1 LSATTIDRFLTPEEV
16 SSEIFGGAVA
26 PDRIVRLS
34 KHHGLPSHR
43 VGRRRM
49 YLAGEVA
56 TWARSRDGD
65 GDTSPA
71 AAPLPIGPE
80 ATAPADP
87 AWVAAQVAKF
97 SADDLRRAGE
107 LLLALS
113 RADVAPE
120 PVATQ
125 PN

>member
-1 LSATTIDRFLTPEEV
+1 MSAITIDRFLTPEEV
-16 SSEIFGGAVA
+16 SAEIFGGAVS

-49 YLAGEVA
+49 YLADEVA
-56 TWARSRDGD
+56 AWTRSRDGD
-65 GDTSPA
+65 GDVDPATTTLPVSPDA
-71 AAPLPIGPE
+71 STPV
-80 ATAPADP
+80 DP

-97 SADDLRRAGE
+97 SADDLRRAGQ

-113 RADVAPE
+113 QANARG
-120 PVATQ
+120 
-125 PN
+125 NC

>member
-1 LSATTIDRFLTPEEV
+1 MSATTLPRFLTPEDV

-49 YLAGEVA
+49 YLADEVA
-56 TWARSRDGD
+56 AWARNRDGD
-65 GDTSPA
+65 GDTNPA
-71 AAPLPIGPE
+71 ASPLPVGPDA
-80 ATAPADP
+80 ATAVDP

-113 RADVAPE
+113 RAEQRGGAR
-120 PVATQ
+120 
-125 PN
+125 

>member
-16 SSEIFGGAVA
+16 STEIFGGAVA

-56 TWARSRDGD
+56 AWARSRDGE
-65 GDTSPA
+65 GDVDPA
-71 AAPLPIGPE
+71 AVSPD
-80 ATAPADP
+80 ATAPVDP
-87 AWVAAQVAKF
+87 DWIAAQVAKF

-113 RADVAPE
+113 RADRRAG
-120 PVATQ
+120 AR
-125 PN
+125 